1 VTARDEGVEELEAE
15 RLPHGAAPGAGRG
28 AAGAPAGDARGGPAV
43 PPQAGG
49 TVEAA
54 TERRVRHR
62 GRALALAIAADLV
75 QFVLVPTLVGEMSP
89 VNQVIDLGVMA
100 VLIRLI
106 GFHWALLPT
115 FLIELVP
122 FADVVPLWTL
132 AVLIATRG
140 AKKPRP

>member
-1 VTARDEGVEELEAE
+1 MTARDEGVEELEAE
-15 RLPHGAAPGAGRG
+15 RLPHGGG

-43 PPQAGG
+43 APEGG
-49 TVEAA
+49 AAIEAPD
-54 TERRVRHR
+54 RRVRHR

-115 FLIELVP
+115 FLIEMVP

-132 AVLIATRG
+132 SVLIATRG